1 MIHTFYGFS
10 DTPFAKDIPA
20 QKLLTSNRIPA
31 ATIGNPHTR
40 IKKKEL

>member
-1 MIHTFYGFS
+1 MSRLKIKS
-10 DTPFAKDIPA
+10 DNGWFAA
-20 QKLLTSNRIPA
+20 TSNRIPA